1 MLREDTYRR
10 ERARDLSF
18 RQHERRME
26 DLGATGEAENAIRLL
41 DVILAQL
48 ARQENSLLDA
58 SESEDNSQ
66 KREAMKQEVT
76 ELIQTIL

>member
-1 MLREDTYRR
+1 MLREDAYQR
-10 ERARDLSF
+10 ERARDLFF

-26 DLGATGEAENAIRLL
+26 DRGATGEAQNAIRLF

-66 KREAMKQEVT
+66 RREAMKQEVT